1 MTSLPI
7 SIIYSVFPMISMDKA
22 DQLETERQK
31 VRMLTAVPRAWI
43 SSVLSALDKVA
54 DLFVKLNLNPNAVS
68 VLALLAGMGSGLL
81 YALGHPVWAGVLIVV
96 CGFLDVVDGKV
107 AVKANKRSL
116 YGAIFDS
123 TLDRYSE
130 FFIYLGLA
138 YYFRNRWPLWIL
150 FFTFL
155 GSTMVSYTRA
165 RAEGLGIE
173 CKVGF
178 MQRAERMILLVLGSW
193 AGALFRVFDQAII
206 GVLIVIACVSNF
218 TAFERIWVV
227 KKIERQRIREKEV

>member
-1 MTSLPI
+1 MNQTSTAAVTSQKPRLLMVLPNKLVYGI
-7 SIIYSVFPMISMDKA
+7 VDGLSRLADVFVRLNVSPNSLSVI
-22 DQLETERQK
+22 
-31 VRMLTAVPRAWI
+31 
-43 SSVLSALDKVA
+43 
-54 DLFVKLNLNPNAVS
+54 
-68 VLALLAGMGSGLL
+68 ALLAALAAGLL
-81 YALGHPVWAGVLIVV
+81 FALRHPVWAAIMIIVS
-96 CGFLDVVDGKV
+96 GFLDIVDGKV

-138 YYFRNRWPLWIL
+138 VYFRNRWPMWIV

-173 CKVGF
+173 CKIGF
-178 MQRAERMILLVLGSW
+178 MQRAERMILLDLAAIFGSI
-193 AGALFRVFDQAII
+193 FRVFDPAMIGALIAIA
-206 GVLIVIACVSNF
+206 LISNI
-218 TAFERIWVV
+218 TAFERTYHVR
-227 KKIERQRIREKEV
+227 KIEKRMRQEKET

>member
-1 MTSLPI
+1 MIPMTQT
-7 SIIYSVFPMISMDKA
+7 VGT
-22 DQLETERQK
+22 ETATHK
-31 VRMLTAVPRAWI
+31 VRILGILPTKLYDWFMAKMGSLAN
-43 SSVLSALDKVA
+43 VL
-54 DLFVKLNLNPNAVS
+54 VKLHVSPNVVS
-68 VLALLAGMGSGLL
+68 FLGLLAGMGAGLL
-81 YALGHPVWAGVLIVV
+81 FAINLHVWAAVLIIISGVS
-96 CGFLDVVDGKV
+96 DIVDGKV
-107 AVKANKRSL
+107 AAQANKKSL

-138 YYFRNRWPLWIL
+138 VYFRNRWPLWIL

-178 MQRAERMILLVLGSW
+178 MQRAERILLLILGTLIGSI
-193 AGALFRVFDQAII
+193 FKVFDPAMIVVLTAIA
-206 GVLIVIACVSNF
+206 LISNF
-218 TAFERIWVV
+218 TAFERTLYVR
-227 KKIERQRIREKEV
+227 KIEIQKEKGEGGLKA

>member
-1 MTSLPI
+1 
-7 SIIYSVFPMISMDKA
+7 MISMD
-22 DQLETERQK
+22 ETSQVETGHQK
-31 VRMLTAVPRAWI
+31 IRMLTAVPRAWI

-54 DLFVKLNLNPNAVS
+54 DLFVKLKIDPNAVT
-68 VLALLAGMGSGLL
+68 VLALLAGMAAGFL
-81 YALGHPVWAGVLIVV
+81 YAFGHPVWAGVLIIV
-96 CGFLDVVDGKV
+96 CGFLDIVDGKV

-165 RAEGLGIE
+165 RAEGLRIE

-193 AGALFRVFDQAII
+193 IGDLFRVFDQAMI
-206 GVLIVIACVSNF
+206 GILIVIACISNF

-227 KKIERQRIREKEV
+227 KKIEKQRIREKEV